1 MLKYEKIAFDIKED
15 ILSEKYKPNEQLP
28 FEKELCEKYN
38 VSKMTVKK
46 ALDLL
51 VNDGLI
57 IKRRGSGTFVKDI
70 TEKEIQRIIEKKQF
84 SGLTTTSI
92 GHKVTSKVLEFKIIN
107 ATKEIADILKIE
119 EDEFIYFVHRVRYVD
134 DKAVVIEK
142 TYIPLNLIPGMKL
155 ADVKKSIY
163 GYIKDKLGLNIQ
175 SAHSTVRAMK
185 SDELDRKY
193 LTLEK
198 DEPILE
204 VERVAYLDNGK
215 VFEYSFSRHRYDKF
229 EFKSITVI

>member
-38 VSKMTVKK
+38 LSKMTVKK

-107 ATKEIADILKIE
+107 VTKEIADILKIE

-193 LTLEK
+193 LNLEK

>member
-193 LTLEK
+193 LNLEK

-204 VERVAYLDNGK
+204 VLSSIFLYL
-215 VFEYSFSRHRYDKF
+215 
-229 EFKSITVI
+229 

>member
-15 ILSEKYKPNEQLP
+15 ILS
-28 FEKELCEKYN
+28 EKYN

-193 LTLEK
+193 LNLEK

>member
-193 LTLEK
+193 LNLEK

-215 VFEYSFSRHRYDKF
+215 VFEYSFS
-229 EFKSITVI
+229 TVFNSLFISS

>member
-193 LTLEK
+193 LNVEK

>member
-163 GYIKDKLGLNIQ
+163 GYIKDKLSLNIQ

-193 LTLEK
+193 LNLEK

>member
-142 TYIPLNLIPGMKL
+142 TYIPLNLIPEMKL

-193 LTLEK
+193 LNLEK

>member
-163 GYIKDKLGLNIQ
+163 RYIKDKLGLNIQ

-193 LTLEK
+193 LNLEK

>member
-175 SAHSTVRAMK
+175 SAHSTMRAMK

-193 LTLEK
+193 LNLEK

>member
-28 FEKELCEKYN
+28 FEKELCE
-38 VSKMTVKK
+38 K

-193 LTLEK
+193 LNLEK

>member
-155 ADVKKSIY
+155 ADVIKSIY

-193 LTLEK
+193 LNLEK

>member
-46 ALDLL
+46 AFDLL

-193 LTLEK
+193 LNLEK

>member
-193 LTLEK
+193 LNLEK

-215 VFEYSFSRHRYDKF
+215 VFEYPPL
-229 EFKSITVI
+229 SINNYR

>member
-57 IKRRGSGTFVKDI
+57 IKIRGSGTFVKDI

-193 LTLEK
+193 LNLEK

>member
-92 GHKVTSKVLEFKIIN
+92 GHKVASKVLEFKIIN

-193 LTLEK
+193 LNLEK